1 MAPSQ
6 PDAQNNPAA
15 VAEGGQAPQSQQS
28 IQMQPI
34 ASKPMDPQRP
44 HEEPTVGLRGGD
56 RGGCCPG
63 RFCFIIPCPL
73 PCDCCVIPL

>member
-34 ASKPMDPQRP
+34 ASKPMGTFPAAPFLDAY
-44 HEEPTVGLRGGD
+44 
-56 RGGCCPG
+56 
-63 RFCFIIPCPL
+63 FIQKNNNN
-73 PCDCCVIPL
+73 